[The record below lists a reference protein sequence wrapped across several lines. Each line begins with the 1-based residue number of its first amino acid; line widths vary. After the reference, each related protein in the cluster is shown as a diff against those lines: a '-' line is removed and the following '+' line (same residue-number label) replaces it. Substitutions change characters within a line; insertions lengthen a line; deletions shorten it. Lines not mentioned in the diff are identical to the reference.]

1 MINIIDTRD
10 LIEERDASLE
20 ELRAFLYDLY
30 KIEIE
35 KFEDLKKLNDFQKG
49 KYKEDKDILQLINII
64 TEINNLE
71 EEVGTEF
78 QYGVT
83 LISKNYFVDYVKDFV
98 TDCGYIPRNLPHW
111 IEVNWESTAEN
122 LKVDYIETVFRDLEF
137 YFGG

>member
-1 MINIIDTRD
+1 MIDIIDTRD

-35 KFEDLKKLNDFQKG
+35 KFEDLEKLNDFQKG

-71 EEVGTEF
+71 EEVGIYF

-83 LISKNYFVDYVKDFV
+83 LISKNYFLDYVKDFV

-111 IEVNWESTAEN
+111 IEINWESTAEN

-137 YFGG
+137 YFAG

>member
-1 MINIIDTRD
+1 MIDTIDTRD

-20 ELRAFLYDLY
+20 ELREFLYDLY

-35 KFEDLKKLNDFQKG
+35 KFEDLEKLNDFQKG

-71 EEVGTEF
+71 EEVGIEF

-83 LISKNYFVDYVKDFV
+83 LISKNYVEDFV
-98 TDCGYIPRNLPHW
+98 TDCGYIPPNLPHW
-111 IEVNWESTAEN
+111 IEINWESTAEN
-122 LKVDYIETVFRDLEF
+122 LKVDYIETVLET
-137 YFGG
+137 